1 MTPQEQ
7 LQNLQAKKATAKTQH
22 DAHALALAADD
33 AARLVNVEAD
43 VLALPRLHKQMPD
56 AKRAEL
62 IEAQAACVRIMEFV
76 DRQLPGAH
84 QDVEHAMAERRRAQG
99 QHVRSEVVPPL
110 LAAAKEAGALFGRAL
125 ASLAAAEDYA
135 LRLHSR
141 QVTAYVEGN
150 ASMLCAAMSTTAGQ
164 NIFCDAGPGRGAWD
178 WAGYSETTAR
188 IEEEIQEIEA

>member
-7 LQNLQAKKATAKTQH
+7 LQNLQAKHVKAKSQH
-22 DAHALALAADD
+22 HAHASALTADD

-43 VLALPRLHKQMPD
+43 VLGLPRLHEQMSD
-56 AKRAEL
+56 TKRAEL

-76 DRQLPGAH
+76 DKQLPGAL
-84 QDVEHAMAERRRAQG
+84 QDVEHAQAERRRAQG

-141 QVTAYVEGN
+141 QATAYVEGN

>member
-1 MTPQEQ
+1 MTPQER
-7 LQNLQAKKATAKTQH
+7 LQNLQAKKATAKTQN
-22 DAHALALAADD
+22 DAHALARAADD
-33 AARLVNVEAD
+33 AARMVNVEAD
-43 VLALPRLHKQMPD
+43 VLGLPRLHEQMPD

-76 DRQLPGAH
+76 DKQLPGAL
-84 QDVEHAMAERRRAQG
+84 QDVEHAQAERRRAQG

-110 LAAAKEAGALFGRAL
+110 LATAQEAGALFGRAL

-141 QVTAYVEGN
+141 QATAYVEGN
-150 ASMLCAAMSTTAGQ
+150 ASMLCAAMSKTAGQ
-164 NIFCDAGPGRGAWD
+164 NIFCDTGPGRGAWD

>member
-1 MTPQEQ
+1 MSPQEQ
-7 LQNLQAKKATAKTQH
+7 VKNLQNKRATAKATR
-22 DAHALALAADD
+22 DANAQAISADNAVRLANA
-33 AARLVNVEAD
+33 EAD
-43 VLALPRLHKQMPD
+43 VLGLPRPDKQMSD

-76 DRQLPGAH
+76 DKQLPGAL
-84 QDVEHAMAERRRAQG
+84 QDVEHAQAERRRAQG

-141 QVTAYVEGN
+141 QATAYVAGN